1 MQYICRTITVLSK
14 KLLRKEMKDMLEAG
28 QQYFFLEDKNK
39 DIFAIF
45 LFPWNFQVSKNE
57 QVLLWYTKIFNVQT
71 AFFVYQCV
79 FGRWTTITILP
90 LLCQWS

>member
-45 LFPWNFQVSKNE
+45 LFP
-57 QVLLWYTKIFNVQT
+57 
-71 AFFVYQCV
+71 
-79 FGRWTTITILP
+79 
-90 LLCQWS
+90 